1 MECVS
6 MYFKEDI
13 IEGGWTCS
21 DCNKKSDKVMRK
33 LKIAQTPNI
42 LILQLKRFT
51 IFPLQKKIREP
62 VVIDMEIDLKK

>member
-13 IEGGWTCS
+13 IDGGWTCS

-33 LKIAQTPNI
+33 LKIAHTPNI
-42 LILQLKRFT
+42 LIL
-51 IFPLQKKIREP
+51 
-62 VVIDMEIDLKK
+62 